1 MKRTFSTIL
10 CLFGIELAAIVI
22 AFFMAHN
29 LGVYFFGQ
37 SLVTKVFVR
46 LAVGF
51 VAALAVLECVLA
63 LVKRENRLISKQVLI
78 AFPVI
83 LVVSEAI
90 SFIVLKLVG
99 VIRWEQIGNTH
110 ETSFA
115 ALMIFTAAAAV
126 LSLALVFA
134 YMKLIEREERAAVTQ
149 QS

>member
-1 MKRTFSTIL
+1 MKRAFSTIL
-10 CLFGIELAAIVI
+10 CLLGIELAAIAI

-83 LVVSEAI
+83 LVVSEA
-90 SFIVLKLVG
+90 L
-99 VIRWEQIGNTH
+99 
-110 ETSFA
+110 
-115 ALMIFTAAAAV
+115 
-126 LSLALVFA
+126 
-134 YMKLIEREERAAVTQ
+134 
-149 QS
+149 